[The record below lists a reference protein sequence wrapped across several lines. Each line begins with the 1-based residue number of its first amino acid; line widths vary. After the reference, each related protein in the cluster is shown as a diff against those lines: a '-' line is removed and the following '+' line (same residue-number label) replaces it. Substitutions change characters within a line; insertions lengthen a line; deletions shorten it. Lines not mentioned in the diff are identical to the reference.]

1 MRSNKNPALADDYPI
16 RTERDVAIERED
28 REAKRGRR
36 AKVLPPE
43 RPDYEENREDGDSDR
58 SNKSGV
64 VY

>member
-1 MRSNKNPALADDYPI
+1 MSKNKNPALADDYPI

-36 AKVLPPE
+36 AKVGSKE
-43 RPDYEENREDGDSDR
+43 RPDYERGRTDSDSDR
-58 SNKSGV
+58 SNRKTF

>member
-28 REAKRGRR
+28 REARRGRR
-36 AKVLPPE
+36 AKVLPPKKA
-43 RPDYEENREDGDSDR
+43 DYEENRRDDDSDR
-58 SNKSGV
+58 TNKSGI